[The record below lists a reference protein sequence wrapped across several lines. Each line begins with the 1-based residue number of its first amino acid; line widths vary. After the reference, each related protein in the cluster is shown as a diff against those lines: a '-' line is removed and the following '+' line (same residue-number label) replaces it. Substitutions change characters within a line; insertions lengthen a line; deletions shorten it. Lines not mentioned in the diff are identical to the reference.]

1 MGEDEEPAETEAAC
15 EAESDPVGD
24 LIGDELPEDHN
35 PWAES
40 EEEPNGDASA

>member
-15 EAESDPVGD
+15 EAESDPVDD

-35 PWAES
+35 PWAEDG
-40 EEEPNGDASA
+40 EESDGKPSA